1 MENFYSTAHLMGG
14 LGNQMFQIAHAV
26 CQGLKN
32 NKESV
37 FEPVAY
43 TPMSQS
49 KQTIHYVDNIFKN
62 VKFVDKIFN
71 KKRVSEETW
80 NKPNLSFSWD
90 SNIEFYGYYQSSNN
104 FFGYDEHIK
113 ETFGPD
119 NNFITKLKFLY
130 PNFKNQKSTSVHIRR
145 GDYLTINDILPSVD
159 LSYIDYCIN
168 LLDDLTDVF
177 YVFSDDINWA
187 KNNIK
192 SPKAVFVDQLQDYE
206 DLWMMSLCEN
216 NVISNSTFSWWSA
229 FLNKNENKKVLC
241 PSIWF
246 GPKGFQDYDNIY
258 VDGWIK
264 VNVNYNNGSLVK
276 TKNDTINLID
286 STFAHSKIGYCSDYQ
301 DSLFFKWKRENFNKN
316 GNDFVVYTDARLGEV
331 TNNHNSI
338 AWLIEPK
345 EIAPYTYD
353 FIVNNNNKF
362 KKVFT
367 HEKSLLDKGENYE
380 LLPFGCC
387 WIKPEDQKIYNKS
400 KMISIISSNKT
411 QTNGHRLRHDIIN
424 QLNGKIDVYGRT
436 YNPIDYK
443 LDGLKEYK
451 FHIVVENTK
460 RDYWFTEKLIDCFVT
475 GTVPIY
481 WGCPSIGD
489 FFDTNGMI
497 IFDNIEELVDIIN
510 NLSIND
516 YIERIEGIKNN
527 FNLSKKY
534 LLPDDIIYKKLTQQ
548 K

>member
-1 MENFYSTAHLMGG
+1 MENFYSTAYLMGG

-37 FEPVAY
+37 FEPVSY

-49 KQTIHYVDNIFKN
+49 KQTIYYVDNIFKN
-62 VKFVDKIFN
+62 IKFVDKIIN

-80 NKPNLSFSWD
+80 NRPNLNFSWD
-90 SNIEFYGYYQSSNN
+90 SNIEFYGYFQSSKN
-104 FFGYDEHIK
+104 FLGYDEHIK
-113 ETFGPD
+113 KIFSPD
-119 NNFITKLKFLY
+119 ENFITKVKYLY
-130 PNFKNQKSTSVHIRR
+130 PNFENKKSTSIHIRR

-159 LSYIDYCIN
+159 LSYVNYCIN
-168 LLDDLTDVF
+168 LLDELTDVF
-177 YVFSDDINWA
+177 YIFSDDINWV
-187 KNNIK
+187 KNNINT
-192 SPKAVFVDQLQDYE
+192 PKAVFVDQLQDYE

-241 PSIWF
+241 PSMWF
-246 GPKGFQDYDNIY
+246 GPKGFKDYNNIY

-264 VNVNYNNGSLVK
+264 VNVNYDNGLLVK

-301 DSLFFKWKRENFNKN
+301 DSLFFKWERENFNKN
-316 GNDFVVYTDARLGEV
+316 GNDYVVYTDARLGEV
-331 TNNHNSI
+331 TNNYNSI

-345 EIAPYTYD
+345 EIASYTYD

-387 WIKPEDQKIYNKS
+387 WIKPEDQKIYDKS

-424 QLNGKIDVYGRT
+424 KLNDKIDVYGRT

-443 LDGLKEYK
+443 LDGLKDYK

-475 GTVPIY
+475 GTIPIY

-497 IFDNIEELVDIIN
+497 IFDNIDDLINIID
-510 NLSIND
+510 NLSVED
-516 YIERIEGIKNN
+516 YIKRIEGVNNN
-527 FNLSKKY
+527 FYTSKKF
-534 LLPDDIIYKKLTQQ
+534 LLPDDIIYKKLML
-548 K
+548 KI

>member
-1 MENFYSTAHLMGG
+1 
-14 LGNQMFQIAHAV
+14 
-26 CQGLKN
+26 
-32 NKESV
+32 
-37 FEPVAY
+37 
-43 TPMSQS
+43 
-49 KQTIHYVDNIFKN
+49 
-62 VKFVDKIFN
+62 
-71 KKRVSEETW
+71 
-80 NKPNLSFSWD
+80 
-90 SNIEFYGYYQSSNN
+90 
-104 FFGYDEHIK
+104 
-113 ETFGPD
+113 
-119 NNFITKLKFLY
+119 
-130 PNFKNQKSTSVHIRR
+130 
-145 GDYLTINDILPSVD
+145 
-159 LSYIDYCIN
+159 
-168 LLDDLTDVF
+168 
-177 YVFSDDINWA
+177 
-187 KNNIK
+187 
-192 SPKAVFVDQLQDYE
+192 
-206 DLWMMSLCEN
+206 
-216 NVISNSTFSWWSA
+216 
-229 FLNKNENKKVLC
+229 
-241 PSIWF
+241 
-246 GPKGFQDYDNIY
+246 
-258 VDGWIK
+258 
-264 VNVNYNNGSLVK
+264 
-276 TKNDTINLID
+276 
-286 STFAHSKIGYCSDYQ
+286 
-301 DSLFFKWKRENFNKN
+301 
-316 GNDFVVYTDARLGEV
+316 LGEV

-367 HEKSLLDKGENYE
+367 HEKSLLDKGGNYE

-497 IFDNIEELVDIIN
+497 IFDNVGELVDIVN
-510 NLSIND
+510 NLSIDD
-516 YIERIEGIKNN
+516 YIKRLESIKNN
-527 FNLSKKY
+527 FNKSKKY
-534 LLPDDIIYKKLTQQ
+534 LLPDDIIYKKLTLEI
-548 K
+548 

>member
-1 MENFYSTAHLMGG
+1 
-14 LGNQMFQIAHAV
+14 
-26 CQGLKN
+26 
-32 NKESV
+32 
-37 FEPVAY
+37 
-43 TPMSQS
+43 
-49 KQTIHYVDNIFKN
+49 
-62 VKFVDKIFN
+62 
-71 KKRVSEETW
+71 
-80 NKPNLSFSWD
+80 
-90 SNIEFYGYYQSSNN
+90 
-104 FFGYDEHIK
+104 
-113 ETFGPD
+113 
-119 NNFITKLKFLY
+119 
-130 PNFKNQKSTSVHIRR
+130 
-145 GDYLTINDILPSVD
+145 
-159 LSYIDYCIN
+159 
-168 LLDDLTDVF
+168 
-177 YVFSDDINWA
+177 
-187 KNNIK
+187 
-192 SPKAVFVDQLQDYE
+192 
-206 DLWMMSLCEN
+206 MMSLCEN

-229 FLNKNENKKVLC
+229 FLNKNKNKKVLC
-241 PSIWF
+241 PSMWF
-246 GPKGFQDYDNIY
+246 GPKGFKDYDNIY
-258 VDGWIK
+258 VDGWVK
-264 VNVNYNNGSLVK
+264 VNVNYDNGLLVK

-286 STFAHSKIGYCSDYQ
+286 LTFAHSKIGYCSDYQ

-316 GNDFVVYTDARLGEV
+316 DNDFVVYTDARLGEV
-331 TNNHNSI
+331 TNNYNSI

-345 EIAPYTYD
+345 EIASYTYD

-497 IFDNIEELVDIIN
+497 IFDNVEELVDIIN
-510 NLSIND
+510 NLSIDD
-516 YIERIEGIKNN
+516 YIKRLESIKNN
-527 FNLSKKY
+527 FNKSKKY
-534 LLPDDIIYKKLTQQ
+534 LLPDDIIYKKLTL
-548 K
+548 KI

>member
-1 MENFYSTAHLMGG
+1 
-14 LGNQMFQIAHAV
+14 MFFL
-26 CQGLKN
+26 LK
-32 NKESV
+32 K
-37 FEPVAY
+37 
-43 TPMSQS
+43 
-49 KQTIHYVDNIFKN
+49 
-62 VKFVDKIFN
+62 
-71 KKRVSEETW
+71 
-80 NKPNLSFSWD
+80 
-90 SNIEFYGYYQSSNN
+90 
-104 FFGYDEHIK
+104 
-113 ETFGPD
+113 
-119 NNFITKLKFLY
+119 
-130 PNFKNQKSTSVHIRR
+130 
-145 GDYLTINDILPSVD
+145 
-159 LSYIDYCIN
+159 
-168 LLDDLTDVF
+168 
-177 YVFSDDINWA
+177 
-187 KNNIK
+187 
-192 SPKAVFVDQLQDYE
+192 
-206 DLWMMSLCEN
+206 
-216 NVISNSTFSWWSA
+216 
-229 FLNKNENKKVLC
+229 
-241 PSIWF
+241 
-246 GPKGFQDYDNIY
+246 
-258 VDGWIK
+258 
-264 VNVNYNNGSLVK
+264 
-276 TKNDTINLID
+276 KNDTINLID
-286 STFAHSKIGYCSDYQ
+286 LTFAHSKIGYCSDYQ

-316 GNDFVVYTDARLGEV
+316 DNDFVVYTDARLGEV
-331 TNNHNSI
+331 TNNYNSI

-345 EIAPYTYD
+345 EIASYTYD

-497 IFDNIEELVDIIN
+497 IFDNVEELVDIIN
-510 NLSIND
+510 NLSIDD
-516 YIERIEGIKNN
+516 YIKRLESIKNN
-527 FNLSKKY
+527 FNKSKKY
-534 LLPDDIIYKKLTQQ
+534 LLPDDIIYKKLTL
-548 K
+548 KI